1 MRAIWKGAISFGLV
15 SVPVKVYSA
24 TSSHDLPLHQV
35 HAEDGG
41 RIKYQRRCEECG
53 KVVPYEDIDR
63 AYEEGGRRVVLSDE
77 DFELLPAER
86 DHEIEVVEFVPA
98 DQVEIL
104 RLDKAYFL
112 EPEDKALKPYTL
124 LRRALEDTDRTAI
137 VRFAL
142 RRKTRL
148 AALRVRGDV
157 LVLQT
162 MLWDD
167 EVRSPAFEVL
177 GSTPKISQRERDMA
191 SQLVESMSDDFDP
204 GAFTDEYQEQLRD
217 LIAQKLE
224 KGDDAEVLVT
234 DDSGDDSGDNVIDLM
249 DALERSLSK
258 KSPARKTATKK
269 TAAKKTAAKK
279 APAKKS
285 AAKKAPAKKTAAKKS
300 PAKKAT
306 AKKAPAK
313 KTAAKRKSA

>member
-86 DHEIEVVEFVPA
+86 DHEIEVVQFVPA

-177 GSTPKISQRERDMA
+177 GSTPRISQRERDMA

-204 GAFTDEYQEQLRD
+204 GAFTDEYQEQLRE
-217 LIAQKLE
+217 LIAEKLE

-234 DDSGDDSGDNVIDLM
+234 DDSGDDAGDNVIDLM

-258 KSPARKTATKK
+258 KSTTKKTAPATK
-269 TAAKKTAAKK
+269 TAAKKT
-279 APAKKS
+279 PARKTS
-285 AAKKAPAKKTAAKKS
+285 AKKAPAKKTTKKKAAKKS
-300 PAKKAT
+300 SGTK
-306 AKKAPAK
+306 
-313 KTAAKRKSA
+313 KSA

>member
-86 DHEIEVVEFVPA
+86 DHEIEVVQFVPA

-177 GSTPKISQRERDMA
+177 GSTPRISQRERDMA

-204 GAFTDEYQEQLRD
+204 GAFTDEYQEQLRE
-217 LIAQKLE
+217 LIAEKLE

-234 DDSGDDSGDNVIDLM
+234 DDSGDDAGDNVIDLM

-258 KSPARKTATKK
+258 KSTTKKTAPATK
-269 TAAKKTAAKK
+269 TAAKKTPARKTSAKK
-279 APAKKS
+279 T
-285 AAKKAPAKKTAAKKS
+285 PAKKTTKKKAAKKS
-300 PAKKAT
+300 SGTK
-306 AKKAPAK
+306 
-313 KTAAKRKSA
+313 KSA

>member
-86 DHEIEVVEFVPA
+86 DHEIEVVQFVPA

-177 GSTPKISQRERDMA
+177 GSTPRISQRERDMA

-204 GAFTDEYQEQLRD
+204 GAFTDEYQEQLRE
-217 LIAQKLE
+217 LIAEKLE

-234 DDSGDDSGDNVIDLM
+234 DDSGDDAGDNVIDLM

-258 KSPARKTATKK
+258 KSTTKK
-269 TAAKKTAAKK
+269 TAPATKTAAK
-279 APAKKS
+279 
-285 AAKKAPAKKTAAKKS
+285 KKAPAKKTS
-300 PAKKAT
+300 
-306 AKKAPAK
+306 AKKAPATKTTKKKAAK
-313 KTAAKRKSA
+313 KTSGTKKSA

>member
-86 DHEIEVVEFVPA
+86 DHEIEVVQFVPA

-177 GSTPKISQRERDMA
+177 GSTPRISQRERDMA
-191 SQLVESMSDDFDP
+191 SQLVESMSDNFDP
-204 GAFTDEYQEQLRD
+204 GAFTDEYQEQLRE
-217 LIAQKLE
+217 LIAEKLE

-234 DDSGDDSGDNVIDLM
+234 DDSGDDAGDNVIDLM

-258 KSPARKTATKK
+258 KSTTKKTAPATK
-269 TAAKKTAAKK
+269 TAAKKTPARKTSAKK
-279 APAKKS
+279 T
-285 AAKKAPAKKTAAKKS
+285 PAKKTTKKKAAKKS
-300 PAKKAT
+300 SGTK
-306 AKKAPAK
+306 
-313 KTAAKRKSA
+313 KSA